1 MPQNKIAA
9 GNLYIFSTFVK
20 EMNEHFKD
28 SDRAVQ
34 ST

>member
-1 MPQNKIAA
+1 MPQSKIAA
-9 GNLYIFSTFVK
+9 GNLNIVK
-20 EMNEHFKD
+20 EMNEHYID